1 MADAFRSG
9 WRDSLLDTLTSA
21 ARLLPRGRTTA
32 HRACWRALGAP
43 SRFVGRVDGQFFCVD
58 ARDTDIST
66 TIYLRQEWEP
76 PSTAVWKALL
86 APGQVVVDVG
96 ANKGWFSLLAARR
109 VMPGGR
115 VISYEP
121 LPRNVADIE
130 VTSAAN
136 QHRHWQVRAVAASD
150 HPGVAQLVSP
160 RDDSGTGW
168 GSLQRQVDSGD
179 NVVVDVEVVTLAE
192 DLASLGVDRV
202 DLLKM
207 DIEGH
212 ELAALTGL
220 LPMLRERRVTHMLV
234 EIHKKHLG
242 KEGVDRLIEMVI
254 GCGYETRW
262 LDEAAMTKTGW
273 RAAASGPGNRSVI
286 DRMLPVSGPEDPLIR
301 DLSNFKVLWSLP
313 VRES

>member
-1 MADAFRSG
+1 ARGDRDAAPHDPDRAALRPSVVGDQATVPSSAEVHSAVLRRRGARGTQAALARLPPHSGRAHEHKGGRLADAFRSG

-109 VMPGGR
+109 VMPGGC

-212 ELAALTGL
+212 E
-220 LPMLRERRVTHMLV
+220 
-234 EIHKKHLG
+234 
-242 KEGVDRLIEMVI
+242 
-254 GCGYETRW
+254 
-262 LDEAAMTKTGW
+262 
-273 RAAASGPGNRSVI
+273 
-286 DRMLPVSGPEDPLIR
+286 
-301 DLSNFKVLWSLP
+301 
-313 VRES
+313 